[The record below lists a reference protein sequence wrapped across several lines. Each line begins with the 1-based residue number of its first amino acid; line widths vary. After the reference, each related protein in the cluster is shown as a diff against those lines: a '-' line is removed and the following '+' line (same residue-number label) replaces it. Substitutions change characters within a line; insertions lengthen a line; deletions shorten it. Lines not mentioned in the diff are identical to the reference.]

1 MHQGGTAIKT
11 HVPPKGNMFIMLV
24 NNLEKTFSL
33 VVKSAP
39 VCSVTKAQ
47 KNRLLARAPVPP
59 EIDFGFLSF
68 VNQ

>member
-1 MHQGGTAIKT
+1 M
-11 HVPPKGNMFIMLV
+11 
-24 NNLEKTFSL
+24 FSL
-33 VVKSAP
+33 VVKSAS